1 MRKRILT
8 ALLALVMTVSLLA
21 VPAGAAETARFSD
34 VPDQGTAAAIETLRL
49 MGVLDGYGDG
59 TFRPGNQ
66 LTRAQFCKMAAYA
79 MNGKNE
85 LGLYGTVT
93 IFPDVRPSHWASSY
107 INLAARGKAVIA
119 GYPDGRF
126 YPERTVSVGQA
137 VTILL
142 RLLGYKDEDVGGV
155 WPDSY
160 MAVGAITGLTDGV
173 GTNGSAPLKRAQAAK
188 LFMNLLTAEKKDGG
202 TLYTL
207 GEETELV
214 SIDGGTGKMKT
225 LDGKSY
231 TMVNPVASSSLIGS
245 RGRVVLS
252 GDKAL
257 TFLPTSAGSTGTAN
271 AAVIVYADRSAAGFE
286 TLAGN
291 NDYQIYKNGSLA
303 SKGDLRKND
312 VATYYA
318 ATNSILVCD
327 TRVSVYYESCEPNP
341 DAPTK
346 IQVLGGTELY
356 VLPTAMDSLAQFKPG
371 QQMTL
376 LLTADGQVAGAVEPS
391 ASAAR
396 SNAVGVVSED
406 GKIQMMCGNGTIE
419 LTMTAEEKFCGQVVK
434 IAAGGKDRINL
445 TVLSNNV
452 RGDLDVDA
460 RTLGSKKLAENVMV
474 FDGGKLVSLNQVTS
488 SQIPENQIKYVRTN
502 WADEV
507 DLIVLDRKTG
517 EFYGRVFWEIDTI
530 PVYDDEGN
538 QIDTEYDERLGVE
551 YGNGSGDRTKT
562 FSMGYNVQ
570 TGDFV
575 AAKINRGGTGFSQ
588 MIELTELKNVSAN
601 AWVGKTAVTF
611 GGRTYEVPEN
621 VLCYNA
627 DSKEW
632 VTLDQA
638 MAYSKTANLHVRDGV
653 VRVVE
658 VQHTASR

>member
-1 MRKRILT
+1 MRNRFL
-8 ALLALVMTVSLLA
+8 AMLMALVMAASLLA
-21 VPAGAAETARFSD
+21 VPAGAAETVQFSD
-34 VPDQGTAAAIETLRL
+34 VPNQNTATAIETLRL

-59 TFRPGNQ
+59 TFRPDNR
-66 LTRAQFCKMAAYA
+66 LTRAQFCKMATYA

-85 LGLYGTVT
+85 LGLYRTVT
-93 IFPDVRPSHWASSY
+93 IFPDVKPSHWASSY
-107 INLAARGKAVIA
+107 INLAAKGKAVIA
-119 GYPDGRF
+119 GYPDGKF
-126 YPERTVSVGQA
+126 YPERTVTVGQA

-160 MAVGAITGLTDGV
+160 MAVGAIAGLTDGV
-173 GTNGSAPLKRAQAAK
+173 GSDGNAPLTRAQAAK
-188 LFMNLLTAEKKDGG
+188 LFLNLLTAEKKDGG
-202 TLYTL
+202 TLYVL
-207 GEETELV
+207 GKETELT
-214 SIDGGTGKMKT
+214 SIDGGTGTMKT
-225 LDGKSY
+225 LDGKEY

-245 RGRVVLS
+245 RGRVVMS

-257 TFLPTSAGSTGTAN
+257 TFLPASAGSTGTAN
-271 AAVIVYADRSAAGFE
+271 AAVIVYADRSSAGFE

-291 NDYQIYKNGSLA
+291 NDYQIYKNGSPA
-303 SKGDLRKND
+303 TKGDLRKYD

-327 TRVSVYYESCEPNP
+327 TRVSAYYESCEPTP
-341 DAPTK
+341 SAPTK

-371 QQMTL
+371 EQMTL
-376 LLTADGQVAGAVEPS
+376 LLTSDGQVAGAVES
-391 ASAAR
+391 SGSAAR

-406 GKIQMMCGNGTIE
+406 GEIQMMCGNRTIE
-419 LTMTAEEKFCGQVVK
+419 LAMTAEEKFCGQVVK
-434 IAAGGKDRINL
+434 IAAGKKDQVNL
-445 TVLSNNV
+445 TVLSSNV
-452 RGDLDVDA
+452 RGDLDVSA
-460 RTLGSKKLAENVMV
+460 RMLGSKQLAENAMI
-474 FDGGKLVSLNQVTS
+474 FDEGKLISLSQLTTS
-488 SQIPENQIKYVRTN
+488 EIKENQIKYARTN

-517 EFYGRVFWEIDTI
+517 EFYGRVFWEIEAI
-530 PVYDDEGN
+530 PGEYDEEGN
-538 QIDTEYDERLGVE
+538 QVYDERLGVE
-551 YGNGSGDRTKT
+551 FGNGSDDRTKT

-588 MIELTELKNVSAN
+588 MIELTELKNVSYN
-601 AWVGKTAVTF
+601 AWVGKSAVTF
-611 GGRTYEVPEN
+611 GGRTYEVPAD
-621 VLCYNA
+621 VLCYNV

-658 VQHTASR
+658 VQHTA